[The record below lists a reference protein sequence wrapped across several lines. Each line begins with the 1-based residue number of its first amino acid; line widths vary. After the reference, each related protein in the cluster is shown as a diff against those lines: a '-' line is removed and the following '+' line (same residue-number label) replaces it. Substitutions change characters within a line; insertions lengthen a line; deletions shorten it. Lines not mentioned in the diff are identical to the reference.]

1 MYLTS
6 KPRMRIDVTVEIL
19 IVPLCA
25 LYVHDVSRWHICC
38 CPTIQRALKKNIT
51 SNHFA
56 FQKLGS
62 VPISSHNRDKNPRG
76 TELLNV

>member
-6 KPRMRIDVTVEIL
+6 KPRLRIIEIL

-25 LYVHDVSRWHICC
+25 LYVHDVPGWHICC
-38 CPTIQRALKKNIT
+38 CRTIERALKKNIT
-51 SNHFA
+51 LNHFA

-62 VPISSHNRDKNPRG
+62 VPIVSHNRDKNPRG